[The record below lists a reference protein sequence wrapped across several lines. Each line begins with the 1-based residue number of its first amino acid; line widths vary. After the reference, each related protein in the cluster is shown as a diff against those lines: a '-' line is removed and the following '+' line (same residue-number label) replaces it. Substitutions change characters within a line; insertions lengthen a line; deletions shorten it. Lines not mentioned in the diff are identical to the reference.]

1 MNKVIELAK
10 ELGEA
15 LSGSDEF
22 LRYKAADEAY
32 HADAEALRL
41 TEEYGKKSEELAMEL
56 SKEDIK
62 PTEMIKI
69 RQKMTAEY
77 ASLCLNPVIKEFVE
91 SKQEAEKLLSEVNSI
106 IHFYVT
112 GEEEQQGGCSGNCSS
127 CGGCH

>member
-15 LSGSDEF
+15 MSGSDEF
-22 LRYKAADEAY
+22 LRYRAAEEAY

-41 TEEYGKKSEELAMEL
+41 TEEYGRKSDELAKEL
-56 SKEDIK
+56 TKEDIK
-62 PTEMIKI
+62 PSEMIKI
-69 RQKMTAEY
+69 RQQMTAEY
-77 ASLCLNPVIKEFVE
+77 GALCLNPVIKEFIE
-91 SKQEAEKLLSEVNSI
+91 SKQAAEKLLGEVNSI

-112 GEEEQQGGCSGNCSS
+112 GEEEQSGGCSGNCSS

>member
-1 MNKVIELAK
+1 MNNVIELAK
-10 ELGEA
+10 QLGEA

-22 LRYKAADEAY
+22 LRYKAADDAY
-32 HADAEALRL
+32 HADDQALRL
-41 TEEYGKKSEELAMEL
+41 TEEYGKKTEELTKEL
-56 SKEDIK
+56 SKEGIT

-91 SKQEAEKLLSEVNSI
+91 SKNAAEQLLSEVNSI

-112 GEEEQQGGCSGNCSS
+112 GEEEQHGGCSGNCSS